1 MAMNMDAILNIVAK
15 ASAQGIAA
23 MARDIKGIEKA
34 GMEANKALG
43 GLGGILG
50 SVTGGVLA
58 LGAGLSAAGVVAFAK
73 GAIDAADNMRD
84 LSQKTG
90 VSVENLSRFQ
100 QAAEKSGTNI
110 DEVGKAMIKLGKNM
124 YEAARTGSGPAA
136 SALREIGLSATDA
149 SGRLV
154 PADEQM
160 LRITEKLSQ
169 IPDAG
174 RRSAL
179 AIDLMGKS
187 ATNLVP
193 MFMEGRQAIEGL
205 NATMST
211 EFANKADAYNDS
223 LAATKA
229 VFGQIG
235 MEIADQLLP
244 YLSSAVDWIS
254 RVGIGFRTYIVENQE
269 PIRQTIETIAG
280 IGKSLGPWVVGLGI
294 VVGAYKL
301 LTEAVK
307 AAVIAQAA
315 LAALSGPAGW
325 AKLGAA
331 AIATA
336 GAVWAINEATK
347 GAGDSTTAAALEAQ
361 KLAAGMA
368 GAKWASEGI
377 APPIENA
384 KLQQEAFNA
393 AVQQSNL
400 QYDTLL
406 GTMKATSQTFELS
419 IKGKLAEFTA
429 EQAINS
435 AAKERLNIE
444 LGTAKT
450 KIEKI
455 NIIRK
460 IMNLELEGAR
470 LQNDAAI
477 SQAESEVTIA
487 DLKRR
492 SAWAELRKADAAL
505 ATARAMSTGTA
516 EEKKM
521 IAEKE
526 RSLALAKESA
536 NAADREFVMMGRL
549 ADERNRATN
558 AQFGLAEFRARA
570 AAKAAILEVQAANDQ
585 IQRIGE
591 YYLSNTNPAGGSVGG
606 QQYRTRTTAAGGSV
620 SELVPVYA
628 GGGYTGSAPRTG
640 GLDGKGGFMAM
651 LHPHE
656 TVIDHTRAGGGRGS
670 SVPTSITI
678 PIQTGPVTRLPDGT
692 DMVSMADFQSGMQAL
707 AAGLLG
713 QLGTPAGRMALR
725 GA

>member
-1 MAMNMDAILNIVAK
+1 MANLDAILRISAK
-15 ASAQGIAA
+15 GDATGLAGLSAG
-23 MARDIKGIEKA
+23 IKGIQKA
-34 GMEANKALG
+34 GEQANSALG
-43 GLGGILG
+43 GMGKILG

-124 YEAARTGSGPAA
+124 YEAAATGSGPAA

-160 LRITEKLSQ
+160 LRITERLSQ

-205 NATMST
+205 NATIST

-235 MEIADQLLP
+235 MAIADQLLP
-244 YLSSAVDWIS
+244 YLSGAVDWIS
-254 RVGIGFRTYIVENQE
+254 KVGIGFRDYIVANQE
-269 PIRQTIETIAG
+269 PIRQTIETIGG
-280 IGKSLGPWVVGLGI
+280 IGKSLGPWVIGLGL

-307 AAVIAQAA
+307 AAAIAQAA
-315 LAALSGPAGW
+315 LAALSGPSGW
-325 AKLGAA
+325 AKLALAAGATAA
-331 AIATA
+331 A
-336 GAVWAINEATK
+336 VWGINEATK
-347 GAGDSTTAAALEAQ
+347 RTGASTTAAALEAE

-368 GAKWASEGI
+368 GAKTEAEGVV
-377 APPIENA
+377 PPIENA
-384 KLQQEAFNA
+384 KQLQAAFTA
-393 AVQQSNL
+393 AIEQSNT
-400 QYDTLL
+400 QYQRLVDTA
-406 GTMKATSQTFELS
+406 KATSQTFELDM
-419 IKGKLAEFTA
+419 KLLNSRFTA

-435 AAKERLNIE
+435 TAKEL
-444 LGTAKT
+444 L
-450 KIEKI
+450 KIKLTQATTDAQKI
-455 NIIRK
+455 AIIGQ
-460 IMNLELEGAR
+460 IMKLELEAAR
-470 LQNDAAI
+470 LQKDAAI
-477 SQAESEVTIA
+477 SQSEAEVTIA

-505 ATARAMSTGTA
+505 ATARAMNQGTA
-516 EEKKM
+516 EERKREEQR
-521 IAEKE
+521 IATLEAGLE
-526 RSLALAKESA
+526 VAKQAA
-536 NAADREFVMMGRL
+536 NAADREFVMTGKI
-549 ADERNRATN
+549 ADERNRAIN
-558 AQFGLAEFRARA
+558 AQFRLTEFQARNSAREAEEQARRAVNQ
-570 AAKAAILEVQAANDQ
+570 VQA
-585 IQRIGE
+585 ITE
-591 YYLSNTNPAGGSVGG
+591 LNPSGGSVGG
-606 QQYRTRTTAAGGSV
+606 QQYRTTRTAAGGSIT
-620 SELVPVYA
+620 ELLPAFA
-628 GGGYTGSAPRTG
+628 GGGYTGNAPRSG
-640 GLDGKGGFMAM
+640 GLDGQGGFMAM
-651 LHPHE
+651 LHPRE
-656 TVIDHTRAGGGRGS
+656 TVIDHSRASGGG
-670 SVPTSITI
+670 VPNITI
-678 PIQTGPVTRLPDGT
+678 RTGEVVQMPDGSQW
-692 DMVSMADFQSGMQAL
+692 VSMADLEQAMQAT
-707 AAGLLG
+707 AAGVLG
-713 QLGTPAGRMALR
+713 QLRTPAGRIAMG